1 MEAWFQGGRFLAGA
15 SLYRREYTKNRLPL
29 SDSRVE
35 SDEEIIRKI
44 DELMK
49 DPERLKQAIESRMDK
64 VVKNWPKR

>member
-1 MEAWFQGGRFLAGA
+1 M
-15 SLYRREYTKNRLPL
+15 KNRLPL

-49 DPERLKQAIESRMDK
+49 DPEKLKQAIESRIDK
-64 VVKNWPKR
+64 VVRIGRSIKH

>member
-1 MEAWFQGGRFLAGA
+1 M
-15 SLYRREYTKNRLPL
+15 KNRLPL

-44 DELMK
+44 DELME
-49 DPERLKQAIESRMDK
+49 DPEKLKHAIESRMDK

>member
-1 MEAWFQGGRFLAGA
+1 
-15 SLYRREYTKNRLPL
+15 L

>member
-1 MEAWFQGGRFLAGA
+1 ME
-15 SLYRREYTKNRLPL
+15 NRAPL
-29 SDSRVE
+29 SDSRAE

-49 DPERLKQAIESRMDK
+49 DPEKFKQAIESRMDT

>member
-1 MEAWFQGGRFLAGA
+1 M
-15 SLYRREYTKNRLPL
+15 KNRLPL
-29 SDSRVE
+29 SNSRVE

-49 DPERLKQAIESRMDK
+49 DPEKLKQAIESRMDK

>member
-1 MEAWFQGGRFLAGA
+1 M
-15 SLYRREYTKNRLPL
+15 KNRSPL

-49 DPERLKQAIESRMDK
+49 NPEKLKQAIDYRMDK
-64 VVKNWPKR
+64 VVQNWPKR

>member
-1 MEAWFQGGRFLAGA
+1 
-15 SLYRREYTKNRLPL
+15 L

-49 DPERLKQAIESRMDK
+49 DPEKLKQAIESRIDK
-64 VVKNWPKR
+64 VVKNWPKH

>member
-1 MEAWFQGGRFLAGA
+1 M
-15 SLYRREYTKNRLPL
+15 

>member
-1 MEAWFQGGRFLAGA
+1 M
-15 SLYRREYTKNRLPL
+15 KNRLPL

-49 DPERLKQAIESRMDK
+49 DPEKLKQAIESRIDK
-64 VVKNWPKR
+64 VVKNWPKH

>member
-1 MEAWFQGGRFLAGA
+1 M
-15 SLYRREYTKNRLPL
+15 KNRLPL

-44 DELMK
+44 DELMQ

>member
-1 MEAWFQGGRFLAGA
+1 M
-15 SLYRREYTKNRLPL
+15 KNRLPL

-44 DELMK
+44 DELME
-49 DPERLKQAIESRMDK
+49 DPEKLKQAIESRMDK